1 MTRTRRHAR
10 HQTLLATLTG
20 ACALGILAALILGP
34 RGQVNL
40 TATALMAA
48 IPLLDAARLS
58 FHYRDSDEYGRH
70 VLLIAAAVALAVTL
84 TALTLTALISAAS
97 PHETVPATA
106 LISLSYLGWL
116 TLAGTHALLTR
127 RDTQAPE

>member
-20 ACALGILAALILGP
+20 ACALGILAALMLGP

-40 TATALMAA
+40 TATALLAA
-48 IPLLDAARLS
+48 IPLLDAARLT

-70 VLLIAAAVALAVTL
+70 VLLTAAAVALGVTL
-84 TALTLTALISAAS
+84 TALTLTALISAAT

-106 LISLSYLGWL
+106 LVGLAYLGWL
-116 TLAGTHALLTR
+116 TLVVTHAARTR
-127 RDTQAPE
+127 RDARDDT

>member
-1 MTRTRRHAR
+1 M
-10 HQTLLATLTG
+10 
-20 ACALGILAALILGP
+20 LGP

-70 VLLIAAAVALAVTL
+70 VLLIAAAVALGVTL
-84 TALTLTALISAAS
+84 TALTL
-97 PHETVPATA
+97 TA